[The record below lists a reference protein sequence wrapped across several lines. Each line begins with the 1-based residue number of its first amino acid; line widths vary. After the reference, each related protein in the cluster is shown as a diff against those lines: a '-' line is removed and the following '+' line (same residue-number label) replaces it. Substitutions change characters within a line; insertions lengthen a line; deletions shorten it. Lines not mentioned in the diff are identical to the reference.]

1 MKWVL
6 TILQS
11 LILALF
17 IGFIWLLA
25 MRGQWQRRF
34 GARSHKDYKSPA
46 VRRFKSRLDHLE
58 AIRRWLRLYQGWI
71 EAAGKT
77 AKAAEANAR
86 AWVLIQ
92 CFGTVGLCIS
102 QGPIAALLFFGLI
115 GGLLF
120 SVSHAAARNR
130 QAAVNMGVYK
140 VYRFMHL
147 QNAAGLSAV
156 ETLKHM
162 HESTD
167 VIHLKE
173 GLRAY
178 STTYFRTM
186 DPERS
191 EQALYNHVRGQ
202 SASLLAAT
210 FKQGIELG
218 NFMELVKRQEEIM
231 LKAFYKGL
239 EVKSQAL
246 HVKSVLVACGIC
258 LFIFLLLL
266 MPILYEMQRAT
277 EAIFSF

>member
-1 MKWVL
+1 MKFLLMGLEVIL
-6 TILQS
+6 TT
-11 LILALF
+11 LF
-17 IGFIWLLA
+17 VWLLSLWWV
-25 MRGQWQRRF
+25 QQQFNQRI
-34 GARSHKDYKSPA
+34 GLKHSEMESSPA
-46 VRRFKSRLDHLE
+46 VKRFKARLDHIDYLQ
-58 AIRRWLRLYQGWI
+58 RWVRLYQDWI
-71 EAAGKT
+71 EAAGK
-77 AKAAEANAR
+77 APKQAR
-86 AWVLIQ
+86 PSAQAWVMIQ
-92 CFGTVGLCIS
+92 FFGSLGIGLT
-102 QGPIAALLFFGLI
+102 QGVLAALLFFIMI

-120 SVSHAAARNR
+120 VVSHWTARNR
-130 QAAVNMGVYK
+130 QAAVDMGVYK

-162 HESTD
+162 HESTELP
-167 VIHLKE
+167 HLQE

-186 DPERS
+186 DSERS
-191 EQALYNHVRGQ
+191 EQALYVHVRGQ

-218 NFMELVKRQEEIM
+218 NFIELVKRQEEIM

-246 HVKSVLVACGIC
+246 HVKSVFVACGIC